1 MVYCED
7 WADILYYIIPWYTVL
22 LRHVSLT
29 MKHNDGVSSKFN
41 TSSQA
46 RVVVVLL
53 LPSARSVKRKERVT
67 ALVMGK
73 VCTRWF
79 MARLK

>member
-1 MVYCED
+1 M
-7 WADILYYIIPWYTVL
+7 VL

-41 TSSQA
+41 TSQA

-53 LPSARSVKRKERVT
+53 LPSSRSVKRKERVT